1 MTQIKS
7 AINILEHS
15 RTQRETNYCKDSSS
29 RGCYDNQ
36 FVQNRTKLDRNE
48 NGQSLRFQKDQNQKN
63 TLVKIAREKQSVNIS
78 QFNKNSVRKDNTKIS
93 QQSADFT
100 QAAFSKEMERNK
112 TGKSRK
118 MINRQNG
125 DRREDELTEQVTET
139 TFSRT
144 RMVKRGAACSRQDS
158 DNSDSDV
165 PQIEW
170 RTVKKS
176 FRPKGYK
183 EITSGNAA
191 GNMEPTLMSF
201 WDLMGA
207 EKSDNPKSL
216 LELEAR
222 TVLDDRNKRDQTLE
236 TNTQRENH
244 PPIIEVDLTAESP
257 SESPE
262 VSIIKK
268 EKTGHNSRRISSHQK
283 KRVQKSALTISPSCS
298 IEVY

>member
-1 MTQIKS
+1 M
-7 AINILEHS
+7 
-15 RTQRETNYCKDSSS
+15 
-29 RGCYDNQ
+29 
-36 FVQNRTKLDRNE
+36 
-48 NGQSLRFQKDQNQKN
+48 
-63 TLVKIAREKQSVNIS
+63 EK
-78 QFNKNSVRKDNTKIS
+78 
-93 QQSADFT
+93 
-100 QAAFSKEMERNK
+100 NK

-118 MINRQNG
+118 MIITQNG

-144 RMVKRGAACSRQDS
+144 HMVKRGAACSRQDVS
-158 DNSDSDV
+158 DNSDLDV
-165 PQIEW
+165 PQVEW

-191 GNMEPTLMSF
+191 GNVETTLMSF
-201 WDLMGA
+201 WDLMRA

-222 TVLDDRNKRDQTLE
+222 TVLDGRNKRDQTLE
-236 TNTQRENH
+236 TNTQREN

-268 EKTGHNSRRISSHQK
+268 EKTGHNSRRIS
-283 KRVQKSALTISPSCS
+283 
-298 IEVY
+298 

>member
-1 MTQIKS
+1 M
-7 AINILEHS
+7 
-15 RTQRETNYCKDSSS
+15 
-29 RGCYDNQ
+29 
-36 FVQNRTKLDRNE
+36 
-48 NGQSLRFQKDQNQKN
+48 
-63 TLVKIAREKQSVNIS
+63 EK
-78 QFNKNSVRKDNTKIS
+78 
-93 QQSADFT
+93 
-100 QAAFSKEMERNK
+100 NK

-118 MINRQNG
+118 MIIRQNG

-144 RMVKRGAACSRQDS
+144 RKVKRGAACSRQDDS
-158 DNSDSDV
+158 DNSYSDV
-165 PQIEW
+165 PQVEW

-191 GNMEPTLMSF
+191 GNVETTLMSF

-222 TVLDDRNKRDQTLE
+222 TVYDDRNKRDQTLE
-236 TNTQRENH
+236 TNTQREN

-268 EKTGHNSRRISSHQK
+268 EKTGHNSRRIISHQK
-283 KRVQKSALTISPSCS
+283 ETSTEISLDNLTKLFDRSL
-298 IEVY
+298 